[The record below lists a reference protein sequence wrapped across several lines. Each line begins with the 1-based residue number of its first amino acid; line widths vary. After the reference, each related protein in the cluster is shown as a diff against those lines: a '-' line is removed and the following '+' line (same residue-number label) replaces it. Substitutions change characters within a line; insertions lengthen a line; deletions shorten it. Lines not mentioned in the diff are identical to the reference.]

1 MARSKLYIVMVLVV
15 IVGFNYDVVVMSVGC
30 GPPPNWVLVVIVGFN
45 YDVIMMYVGCG
56 PPPPGILVSLYG
68 IVIMMS

>member
-1 MARSKLYIVMVLVV
+1 M
-15 IVGFNYDVVVMSVGC
+15 GFNYDVVMMSVGC
-30 GPPPNWVLVVIVGFN
+30 GPPPTWVLVVIVGFN
-45 YDVIMMYVGCG
+45 YDVMMYVGCD

>member
-1 MARSKLYIVMVLVV
+1 MM
-15 IVGFNYDVVVMSVGC
+15 MSVGC
-30 GPPPNWVLVVIVGFN
+30 GPPPIWVLVVIVGFN
-45 YDVIMMYVGCG
+45 YDVIMMYVSCD